1 MRNTIK
7 AACVQMTSGPDVEE
21 NLKTAEGFIREAAE
35 QGAKLIATPE
45 MTDSIRRYAKDK
57 FDAATDAPAVLFSK
71 LAQELGV
78 WLLLGSTGV
87 KVEDERLANRSML
100 FAPDGDMVAHYDKIH
115 MFDAQLSRSE
125 FYRESSNYK
134 PGERA
139 VVVDC
144 PLSSSPCD
152 LIAGSSQSSR
162 DPAVK
167 PQEDGF
173 RLGMGVCYDVRFPH
187 FWRDLAKAGADILS
201 VPAAFTVPTGQAH
214 WQVLLRARA
223 IETGC
228 FVIAPAQTGEHEG
241 GRKTWGHSLII
252 DPWGKILAE
261 KQSDI
266 GIIMA
271 DLDLNEVQK
280 ARVAIPALTH
290 DRKYSPPVIPATTA

>member
-1 MRNTIK
+1 MIWGPVIKLLDPDFRQDANSERMLMSNIIK

-57 FDAATDAPAVLFSK
+57 FDEATDAPAVLFSK

-78 WLLLGSTGV
+78 WLLLGSAGV

-100 FAPDGDMVAHYDKIH
+100 FAPDGDMVAHYNKIH
-115 MFDAQLSRSE
+115 MFDAQLSRTE

-134 PGERA
+134 PGEHA
-139 VVVDC
+139 IVADC
-144 PLSSSPCD
+144 TD
-152 LIAGSSQSSR
+152 F
-162 DPAVK
+162 K
-167 PQEDGF
+167 
-173 RLGMGVCYDVRFPH
+173 LGMGVCYDVRFPH

-290 DRKYSPPVIPATTA
+290 DRNYSPPVIPATTA